1 MYIEILQKYLS
12 RKLFPLI
19 IIIIII
25 AFVHLLTVGKNYP
38 YNLENKRRIKQLQSG
53 VAYLYPLKT
62 SKSFRFFV
70 VFKEYRQAGFNVLKS
85 AKNYEEAYICVK
97 A

>member
-38 YNLENKRRIKQLQSG
+38 YNLENKRRIKLLQSG
-53 VAYLYPLKT
+53 VAYL
-62 SKSFRFFV
+62 
-70 VFKEYRQAGFNVLKS
+70 
-85 AKNYEEAYICVK
+85 
-97 A
+97 